1 MTGPVRHWPCIT
13 VHPHFSVSST
23 QPQRA
28 LDDPFSQGLCLN
40 LALTPHPPP
49 CRRPYLSARSSCASS
64 QLRIHPTNTMLA
76 YATTQSR
83 APGPKDK
90 ASHTNSLRRRI
101 RLKTPRSAKSLPP
114 PTRSPSHPT
123 PRLLSNRRHPSV
135 KFSRLRLRLAP
146 KPSINRRPCLQA
158 AKRSLPAAIRCRRN
172 TPQLFFNLQL
182 HKASKW
188 HSPRRLSPSPVF
200 TCNVGHPAPKLRR
213 RRCFRQAS
221 RLFNLCA
228 RCPCSPASEF
238 PPRVPALP

>member
-1 MTGPVRHWPCIT
+1 MTPLFTGPL
-13 VHPHFSVSST
+13 PH
-23 QPQRA
+23 Q
-28 LDDPFSQGLCLN
+28 LG
-40 LALTPHPPP
+40 PHPSPP
-49 CRRPYLSARSSCASS
+49 PLPPPLFKRAQQAPSSVYTQQIPCLPTPLRS
-64 QLRIHPTNTMLA
+64 LA
-76 YATTQSR
+76 HL
-83 APGPKDK
+83 APDK

-188 HSPRRLSPSPVF
+188 HSPRPPSPSPMS
-200 TCNVGHPAPKLRR
+200 TCNAGHQAPKLRR

-228 RCPCSPASEF
+228 RCPCSPALEF